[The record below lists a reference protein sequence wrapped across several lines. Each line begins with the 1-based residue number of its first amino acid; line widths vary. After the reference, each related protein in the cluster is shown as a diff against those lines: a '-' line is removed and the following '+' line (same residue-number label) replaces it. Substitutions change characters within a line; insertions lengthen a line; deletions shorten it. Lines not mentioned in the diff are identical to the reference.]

1 MVNTVSRKRLAA
13 ADRQRSQKYEYLLS
27 TVFRWAIG
35 LAVFAVILL
44 NVFTHV
50 LQLVHYN
57 GRGMEPGL
65 KNGQTLLLVKTQKVK
80 DGDTIAFYYNNQV
93 LVRRVICQGGSQLM
107 IEEDGSVIVNGQP
120 LSEPY
125 VKQASIGQCNITL
138 PCYVP
143 VNHVFVMGDQREIA
157 MDSRLKEIGT
167 IPLSRIIGKVII
179 AF

>member
-1 MVNTVSRKRLAA
+1 MSGKRLAA

-65 KNGQTLLLVKTQKVK
+65 KNGQTLVLVKTQKVK
-80 DGDTIAFYYNNQV
+80 AMATPSPFITTIRYWFA
-93 LVRRVICQGGSQLM
+93 G
-107 IEEDGSVIVNGQP
+107 
-120 LSEPY
+120 
-125 VKQASIGQCNITL
+125 
-138 PCYVP
+138 
-143 VNHVFVMGDQREIA
+143 
-157 MDSRLKEIGT
+157 
-167 IPLSRIIGKVII
+167 
-179 AF
+179 

>member
-1 MVNTVSRKRLAA
+1 MCIEKLGWVCRAAAGRPSAICTDIDGPFPAEVVNTVSGKRLAA

-65 KNGQTLLLVKTQKVK
+65 KNGQTLVLVKTQKVK

-93 LVRRVICQGGSQLM
+93 LVRRVIYL
-107 IEEDGSVIVNGQP
+107 
-120 LSEPY
+120 
-125 VKQASIGQCNITL
+125 
-138 PCYVP
+138 
-143 VNHVFVMGDQREIA
+143 
-157 MDSRLKEIGT
+157 
-167 IPLSRIIGKVII
+167 
-179 AF
+179 